1 MWIHQFIQKVTQ
13 NPGKYNRSVVFV
25 YNHLYS
31 SEVEKAHKHL
41 LTQFIGEA
49 SEMEEVEIR

>member
-1 MWIHQFIQKVTQ
+1 MSHKILENITD
-13 NPGKYNRSVVFV
+13 RDVFV

-49 SEMEEVEIR
+49 SEIEEVEIR